1 MLEFIMSFQSFSK
14 LSGLATN
21 KDVLAVKDF
30 IFGEETILPKRGE
43 YKREEGGGGGGREEG
58 RGGRRREGTGRKN
71 G

>member
-30 IFGEETILPKRGE
+30 IFGEETILSKRGE
-43 YKREEGGGGGGREEG
+43 YKREERRGEEKREE
-58 RGGRRREGTGRKN
+58 GGRRREGTGRKN

>member
-1 MLEFIMSFQSFSK
+1 MLEFIMSFQSLSK

-43 YKREEGGGGGGREEG
+43 YKREERRGGREEG
-58 RGGRRREGTGRKN
+58 RGERRREGTGRKN